1 MTASTQGKLFVI
13 SAPSGAGKT
22 TLVRNIMAADPS
34 LRFSVSYT
42 TRDKR
47 HNEVEGEHYHFVSHA
62 VFEDMVAQDAFLEY
76 AELFDNKYGTTR
88 REVTDLLEAGHN
100 VILEIDWQGAD
111 QVRLNMPEC
120 ASIFILPPSVA
131 ELEKRLRGRATDS
144 DAVIAR
150 RLADSLEDLTHWAD
164 FDFALVNDDL
174 NQATAALQ
182 KIIAG
187 AGDASRTTTEAVKSI
202 AKQLLN

>member
-1 MTASTQGKLFVI
+1 
-13 SAPSGAGKT
+13 
-22 TLVRNIMAADPS
+22 
-34 LRFSVSYT
+34 
-42 TRDKR
+42 
-47 HNEVEGEHYHFVSHA
+47 
-62 VFEDMVAQDAFLEY
+62 
-76 AELFDNKYGTTR
+76 
-88 REVTDLLEAGHN
+88 
-100 VILEIDWQGAD
+100 
-111 QVRLNMPEC
+111 MPEC